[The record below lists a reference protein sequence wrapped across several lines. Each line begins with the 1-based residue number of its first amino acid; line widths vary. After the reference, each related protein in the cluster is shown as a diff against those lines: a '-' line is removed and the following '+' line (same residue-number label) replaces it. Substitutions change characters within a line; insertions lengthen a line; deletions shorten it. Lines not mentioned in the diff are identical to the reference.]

1 MESKKKT
8 NIKKRII
15 LAYIPVLH
23 EGYRLF
29 LNKYRQNTELYI
41 LGAELIR
48 EFDYLFKEIRALDP
62 ELIKKSVESWKLFE
76 NIIIADKKEINHIKK
91 AKEIIM
97 PDEDVMRELVKKY
110 FSKKKIIFDS
120 VFLRWNRDA
129 VNKFSVRPDSTVS
142 KNKFDKEFMML
153 ALEEA
158 EKSSDW
164 WRRVGAAIV
173 KDGKA
178 VIVSRN
184 RHLPSDHTP
193 YANGDPR
200 NSFHKGEH
208 IELSTAIHAETAAIA
223 EAAKKGISLEGT
235 SIYVSTF
242 PCPPCAKL
250 IAFSGIKK
258 LYYSEGYGILDGENI
273 LKSQG
278 VEIIFVDAKIKKKK
292 SLGDIP
298 YEKRKR

>member
-1 MESKKKT
+1 MESDEKMSNKK
-8 NIKKRII
+8 II

-29 LNKYRQNTELYI
+29 LNKYRKNAELYI
-41 LGAELIR
+41 LGRELIG
-48 EFDYLFKEIRALDP
+48 EFDWLSKEIRALDP
-62 ELIKKSVESWKLFE
+62 ELIKKSVESWRLFQA
-76 NIIIADKKEINHIKK
+76 IVIAGKKEIKTIQEAEK
-91 AKEIIM
+91 IIM
-97 PDEDVMRELVKKY
+97 PDEDVTLELAKKY
-110 FSKKKIIFDS
+110 FPTKKIVFDS
-120 VFLRWNRDA
+120 VFLRWDRNNA
-129 VNKFSVRPDSTVS
+129 VKELPVMPDKKISRED
-142 KNKFDKEFMML
+142 FDKKIMKL
-153 ALEEA
+153 AEKEA

-173 KDGKA
+173 KNGKA
-178 VIVSRN
+178 IIISRN

-200 NSFHKGEH
+200 NNFHKGDH
-208 IELSTAIHAETAAIA
+208 IELSTAIHAEAAAIA

-250 IAFSGIKK
+250 IACSGIKK
-258 LYYSEGYGILDGENI
+258 LYYSEGYSMLDGENI

-278 VEIIFVDAKIKKKK
+278 VEIIFVDVKIEKK